1 MRRWRMGF
9 RPFEILRERVA
20 RDRLPAGPERPL
32 CEEDPEE
39 FFRKVRPLEDRNFF
53 WAPCPRPPRREE
65 ERDWPPEPLRVRVW
79 QTSEYMEGRAPGVT
93 KELLRRLREGR
104 IAYSRVLDLHGL
116 TVAEAEV
123 VFHRFLRECL
133 FRGDRCVL
141 VVHGRGLSSP
151 RGPVLK
157 EKVRFWLERGP
168 LRRHILAY
176 ASARPCDGGPGATYV
191 LLTRKGWRKK

>member
-1 MRRWRMGF
+1 MGF
-9 RPFEILRERVA
+9 RPFEVLKEKIRKE
-20 RDRLPAGPERPL
+20 DLPPGPERPL

-39 FFRKVRPLEDRNFF
+39 FFRKVNPLPREKEIF
-53 WAPCPRPPRREE
+53 WAPGFRKPPRFE
-65 ERDWPPEPLRVRVW
+65 ERAWPPQPLQVRVW

-93 KELLRRLREGR
+93 RELLRRLREGR
-104 IAYSRVLDLHGL
+104 IAWSRVLDLHGL

-141 VVHGRGLSSP
+141 IIHGRGLSSP

-168 LRRHILAY
+168 LRRHVLAY
-176 ASARPCDGGPGATYV
+176 TTARPCDGGPGATYV
-191 LLTRKGWRKK
+191 LLSRRKWR